1 MQKPKQPNTNMKN
14 IIMKKFLLG
23 SVFFLTTIAALAQ
36 NNPPANYRPNVKSSE
51 TDIREKLVALAL
63 QNPNY
68 EQADRDVNIA
78 GFQLK
83 KAKGSWLQL
92 FTASGNL
99 NELSLKQGNSNNV
112 AEGGLYFPRYNFAV
126 TIPFDFFSAKAND
139 VKVARETVL
148 KAEAAKN
155 ERYRLIRRQ
164 VLTLYEDYLMHKE
177 KLELQIRMTQAE
189 YTRYKLAEKDF
200 EENTITA
207 EVFNKAEAT
216 YFTEQIRKSELQRNL
231 NVVKLELEE
240 MIGVSFD
247 ELVNKK

>member
-1 MQKPKQPNTNMKN
+1 M
-14 IIMKKFLLG
+14 
-23 SVFFLTTIAALAQ
+23 
-36 NNPPANYRPNVKSSE
+36 
-51 TDIREKLVALAL
+51 
-63 QNPNY
+63 
-68 EQADRDVNIA
+68 
-78 GFQLK
+78 
-83 KAKGSWLQL
+83 
-92 FTASGNL
+92 
-99 NELSLKQGNSNNV
+99 KQGNSNNT

-126 TIPFDFFSAKAND
+126 NIPFDFFSAKAND